1 MAALVAAEVAAEA
14 AIVRDEHVNRQ
25 QLMICSRHEGEDFE
39 RKVEKEREQD
49 EEETRFSEEDASKVP
64 PHKIHES
71 KENKIHESKR
81 NIMNLKA

>member
-1 MAALVAAEVAAEA
+1 MSWSLPCKVLVHYGLANTAEEADEPAAEE
-14 AIVRDEHVNRQ
+14 
-25 QLMICSRHEGEDFE
+25 
-39 RKVEKEREQD
+39 
-49 EEETRFSEEDASKVP
+49 VP

>member
-1 MAALVAAEVAAEA
+1 MRTMVGLALTLRIHLA
-14 AIVRDEHVNRQ
+14 
-25 QLMICSRHEGEDFE
+25 LTLSGFP
-39 RKVEKEREQD
+39 
-49 EEETRFSEEDASKVP
+49 VP